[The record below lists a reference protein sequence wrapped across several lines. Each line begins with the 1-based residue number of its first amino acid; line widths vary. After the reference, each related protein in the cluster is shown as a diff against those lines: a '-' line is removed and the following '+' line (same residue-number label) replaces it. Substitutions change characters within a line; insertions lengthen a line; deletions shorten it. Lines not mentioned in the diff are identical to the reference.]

1 MSKINWKVRV
11 KNPSFWIGVAGAI
24 VAPVMAYMGVS
35 YADFTT
41 WQSIADALVKFVQ
54 NPYLIGV
61 TCASVL
67 SFVGVVA
74 DPTTKG
80 LGDSDR
86 ALGYEE
92 PQA

>member
-11 KNPSFWIGVAGAI
+11 KSPQFWIGVAGAI
-24 VAPVMAYMGVS
+24 AAPVMAYMGVS

-41 WQSIADALVKFVQ
+41 WSSIADALVKFVQ

-61 TCASVL
+61 TAASVL

-74 DPTTKG
+74 DPTTQG
-80 LGDSDR
+80 LGDSER
-86 ALGYEE
+86 ALGYDK

>member
-1 MSKINWKVRV
+1 MSINWKVRA
-11 KNPSFWIGVAGAI
+11 KSPQFWIGVAGA
-24 VAPVMAYMGVS
+24 VAAPIMAYMGVS

-41 WQSIADALVKFVQ
+41 WSSIADALVKFVQ

-67 SFVGVVA
+67 SFVGVLA

-80 LGDSDR
+80 LGDSER
-86 ALGYEE
+86 ALAYDK

>member
-1 MSKINWKVRV
+1 MSINWKVRA
-11 KNPSFWIGVAGAI
+11 KSPQFWIGVAGA
-24 VAPVMAYMGVS
+24 VAAPVMAYMGVS
-35 YADFTT
+35 YTDFTT